1 MEKMKKYLTITLVI
15 TFILALTGCDLIE
28 RNADSVD
35 KTVYAKVGRTKIT
48 KGEVDQALKQ
58 YLDYYKSNYGE
69 DYESNSEI
77 KETLKSLRIQQL
89 DGLVDKEV
97 LYQNA
102 KNLGVQPTE
111 DEINAEVDNRIA
123 YYKDVVGSDEKYT
136 AWLEGIGYNE
146 ESFKENLKNMIIV
159 SMVVDKILEDVEV
172 SDEEVEKYY
181 NDNIDNYTNKQEDVV
196 TPLDDKLKVEIRNQ
210 LLYSKQEEIYKTKL
224 DELKKNI
231 KIKKYE
237 DRI

>member
-1 MEKMKKYLTITLVI
+1 MTLEKMKKYLIITLVI
-15 TFILALTGCDLIE
+15 TLVVTLTGCDLIE

-58 YLDYYKSNYGE
+58 YLDYFKSNYGE

-77 KETLKSLRIQQL
+77 KETLKNLRTQQL
-89 DGLVDKEV
+89 DGLIDKEI

-111 DEINAEVDNRIA
+111 DEIKTEVDKRIA
-123 YYKDVVGSDEKYT
+123 YYKDIVGSDEKYT
-136 AWLEGIGYNE
+136 TWLEGIGYSE
-146 ESFKENLKNMIIV
+146 EGFKENLKKMIIV
-159 SMVVDKILEDVEV
+159 SMVVDKLLEDIDV

-181 NDNIDNYTNKQEDVV
+181 NDNIDNYTNKQDDVV
-196 TPLDDKLKVEIRNQ
+196 TPLDDKLKVEIKNQ
-210 LLYSKQEEIYKTKL
+210 LLSSKQEETYKTKL
-224 DELKKNI
+224 DELKKI
-231 KIKKYE
+231 L
-237 DRI
+237 R